1 MVVREPTTTD
11 RAAETSLQF
20 LNMLFGDRQRR
31 DFAVQLWDGSR
42 WEPTPGELARFTIHL
57 RHPGALRAMF
67 WPPDDLA
74 MGEAYI
80 FDDFDIEGSIDA
92 VFPLVDDL
100 FADQKL
106 GLAGKLQQAKRLFTL
121 PAPRRPRG
129 TEYGVRLH
137 GGTHSLERDRQAVSY
152 HYDQSN
158 EFFAQ
163 FLDSRMV
170 YSCAYFASPVES
182 IEEAQERKLDYICR
196 KLRLQRG
203 ESLLD
208 IGCGWGGLV
217 LHAAKHYGVYATGI
231 TLSTRQAEFATAR
244 INEAGL
250 ADRCRVELRD
260 YREVETPEGY
270 DKLVSVGMFEHVG
283 EAQLP
288 TYFRKAWRLL
298 RPGGVF
304 LNHGISRVLQTQVHT
319 GRSFIA
325 KYVWPDGELETIGTV
340 LRAAEQA
347 GFELRD
353 VESLREHYA
362 LTLQQWVRRLEAHH
376 AAARSARDEVTYR
389 IWRLY
394 MAGSGYNF
402 ANGTMNLYQ
411 SLLAK
416 PKDGHSGLPLTRSD
430 WYR

>member
-1 MVVREPTTTD
+1 MVVREVTATD
-11 RAAETSLQF
+11 RAVETSLQF
-20 LNMLFGDRQRR
+20 LQMLFGDRQRR

-42 WEPTPGELARFTIHL
+42 WEPSAGEPTRFTIRL

-80 FDDFDIEGSIDA
+80 FDDFDIEGSIDS

-121 PAPRRPRG
+121 PAPRRQRDSDHG
-129 TEYGVRLH
+129 IRLH

-170 YSCAYFASPVES
+170 YSCAYFDSAEDS
-182 IEEAQERKLDYICR
+182 IDTAQERKLDYICR
-196 KLRLQRG
+196 KLRLQPC

-217 LHAAKHYGVYATGI
+217 LYAAKHYGVYATGI
-231 TLSTRQAEFATAR
+231 TLSARQAEFATAR

-288 TYFRKAWRLL
+288 TYFRRAWSLL

-304 LNHGISRVLQTQVHT
+304 LNHGICRALHTQVHT

-362 LTLQQWVRRLEAHH
+362 LTLQQWVRRLEEHH
-376 AAARSARDEVTYR
+376 DAARSARDEVTYR

-402 ANGTMNLYQ
+402 ANGSMNLYQ

-416 PKDGHSGLPLTRSD
+416 PKGGQSSLPLTRAD